1 MFALNGK
8 TAFVSGGTAGIGR
21 AVAGNFV
28 ESGAKVMIAGR
39 REEGAEV
46 AREIGASFCR
56 LDVADESAVKQAM
69 QVVKQK
75 LGGLDILVAN
85 AGVATDDAT
94 IENTD
99 TEQIRRVFDINV
111 LGVVWC
117 IKYALPVLN
126 DNASIVVTSSL
137 AAKMGFPGEWD
148 YAASKAAVANIV
160 MNAAIQ
166 LGERGIR
173 VNGVCPGGIQT
184 DMALPAV
191 IFETCTPIKRMGTT
205 ADVVGI
211 YNLLASD
218 AGSYITGQNINVD
231 GGVSAGFTTQLVEKI
246 FS

>member
-8 TAFVSGGTAGIGR
+8 TAFVSGGTAGIGK
-21 AVAGNFV
+21 AIAQNFV
-28 ESGAKVMIAGR
+28 EAGAKVMIAGR
-39 REEGAEV
+39 REDGAEV
-46 AREIGASFCR
+46 ARDIGASFVR
-56 LDVADESAVKQAM
+56 LDVADEAAVEAAM
-69 QVVKQK
+69 RAAGKE
-75 LGGLDILVAN
+75 LGSLDILVAN
-85 AGVATDDAT
+85 AGVATEDAT

-99 TEQIRRVFDINV
+99 TDQIRRVFDINV

-126 DNASIVVTSSL
+126 DNASIIVTSSL
-137 AAKMGFPGEWD
+137 AAKIGFPGEWD
-148 YAASKAAVANIV
+148 YAASKAALVNIV
-160 MNAAIQ
+160 KNAAIQ

-173 VNGVCPGGIQT
+173 VNGICPGGIQT

-191 IFETCTPIKRMGTT
+191 IFETCAPIRRMGTT
-205 ADVVGI
+205 DDVVGI

-218 AGSYITGQNINVD
+218 AGAYITGQSINVD